1 MPKVAQYVK
10 VGMFVK
16 FIIESLENQVRVK
29 SFEVSEYYPD
39 SVILIARYQ
48 LSELVNCGS
57 NTDVTK
63 SKLLN

>member
-1 MPKVAQYVK
+1 
-10 VGMFVK
+10 MFVK